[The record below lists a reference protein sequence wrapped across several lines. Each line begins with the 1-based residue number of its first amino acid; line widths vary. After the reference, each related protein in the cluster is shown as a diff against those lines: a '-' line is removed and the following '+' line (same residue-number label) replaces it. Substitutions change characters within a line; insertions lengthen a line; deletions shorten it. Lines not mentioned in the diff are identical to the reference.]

1 MPVKRLLPYLV
12 RKIQPFFGYISHY
25 CGDFWLS
32 RL

>member
-12 RKIQPFFGYISHY
+12 RKIQPSLVIYLIN